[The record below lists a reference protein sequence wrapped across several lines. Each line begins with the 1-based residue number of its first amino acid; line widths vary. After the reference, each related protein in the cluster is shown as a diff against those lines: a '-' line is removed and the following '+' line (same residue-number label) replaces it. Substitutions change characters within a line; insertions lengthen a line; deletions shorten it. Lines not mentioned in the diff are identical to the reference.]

1 MPKDKEQE
9 NSSGAT
15 EQDLQTYFPRSLTN
29 RTLMYT
35 FFMPDGILIS
45 KF

>member
-1 MPKDKEQE
+1 MPKDKKQE

-15 EQDLQTYFPRSLTN
+15 EQDVQTYFPRSLTN

-35 FFMPDGILIS
+35 FCMPDGTMIS
-45 KF
+45 KS